1 MHHLHGAPARHSP
14 HSTRVARSQ
23 LQLAEIKN
31 GRLAM
36 LGITGMAAQEAL
48 YGTAVV
54 AQTPWFFRP
63 VSLSL

>member
-1 MHHLHGAPARHSP
+1 
-14 HSTRVARSQ
+14 
-23 LQLAEIKN
+23 
-31 GRLAM
+31 M
-36 LGITGMAAQEAL
+36 LGITGMAVQEAL